1 MRCAFLWQC
10 WHDKRAPFK
19 LYADEDIEEGAV
31 EAIREYR
38 RVNIKSAR
46 EAGNAGKEDS
56 FQVAFAKREKR
67 FLLTKNA
74 KDFWPE
80 REVPFHSTYGI
91 IIVEGSEEGL
101 DSYVTALRN
110 VLDTVVPFED
120 SFIGS
125 KVWVTP
131 TRVTIKESRR
141 WPSRDGEIQAG
152 AQRNLQMDGRVIS
165 TSGWRSPPHSILNPK
180 FLHKHY
186 RASR

>member
-1 MRCAFLWQC
+1 MALWERVPPVPKDDMSILNQS
-10 WHDKRAPFK
+10 KRIK

-38 RVNIKSAR
+38 QVNIKSAR
-46 EAGNAGKEDS
+46 EAGNVGKDDS

-80 REVPFHSTYGI
+80 REVPFNSTYGI
-91 IIVEGSEEGL
+91 IIVEGSEEAI
-101 DSYVTALRN
+101 DSYVTALQN
-110 VLDTVVPFED
+110 VLDIVVPFED

-131 TRVTIKESRR
+131 TRVTVKRVE
-141 WPSRDGEIQAG
+141 G
-152 AQRNLQMDGRVIS
+152 GRVVTEKYKLERNEIFRWTKSHSRTS
-165 TSGWRSPPHSILNPK
+165 T
-180 FLHKHY
+180 
-186 RASR
+186 